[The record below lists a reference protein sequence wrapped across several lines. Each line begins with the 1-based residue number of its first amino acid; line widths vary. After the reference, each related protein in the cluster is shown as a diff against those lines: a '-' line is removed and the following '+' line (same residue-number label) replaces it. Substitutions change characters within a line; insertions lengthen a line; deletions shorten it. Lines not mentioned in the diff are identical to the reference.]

1 MFSLYHLYLVSQQR
15 PATLISFYKKFLL
28 CPVSPYQCVM
38 TQAGGGV
45 PGVAAIHSN
54 LKQIHVHQNQKTGN
68 SIIID
73 IFPVWYREG
82 LLKIHVLKYLL
93 GSRRGPAHRPS
104 V

>member
-38 TQAGGGV
+38 TQAGGAV

-54 LKQIHVHQNQKTGN
+54 LKQIHVYQKTGN
-68 SIIID
+68 ID
-73 IFPVWYREG
+73 PFPVWYRED
-82 LLKIHVLKYLL
+82 LLKIHVMKYL
-93 GSRRGPAHRPS
+93 
-104 V
+104 